1 MIGAA
6 ATLRPAP
13 ADYRVALDGIRGI
26 AVALVVAFHLGHL
39 PGGILGVDAFFVV
52 SGWLITWR
60 LLSEVEQRGG
70 LRLQHFWASR
80 LRRLMPASLVVLAT
94 VAVVWPLFGIVV
106 SSLRRDLLWSLAWA
120 TNWGIITGGGDYWA
134 RFGNPSPLTHFW
146 SLAIEEQFYVVW
158 PAVLWAVA
166 RHRRG
171 VRTVVGLLAA
181 AGALASVAYM
191 VLSYDPLLPTDTYMN
206 TFARAHTLL
215 LGAAAAAVTRQ
226 RPDGSIVG
234 GSPARRLAPIAAA
247 VALAIIALAAD
258 DSAWLFRWGFP
269 IFAVAMTVV
278 VVAAADGAGVRVLA
292 SPPLRWLGD
301 RSYGL
306 YLWHWPVILLL
317 SSDRTHLD
325 GLALDGVRVLLSV
338 ALADVS
344 LRIVEQPVRR
354 RRRLTGRSGPI
365 ALAVSMATVAV
376 LAVVVV
382 PGPTGGSAATVITLP
397 PVTAS
402 ASTAVPP
409 ATGATTPTGR
419 PGDDSP
425 PTTPSSTGSV
435 PPGAPTTTA
444 AAATGPLRVLV
455 AGDST
460 AVQLGDA
467 LVSYAMDH
475 PDQIL
480 AGSAAFPGCGLSASD
495 DGRLHVFTNAQG
507 EQELISL
514 AGCVSAW
521 KSIPERVASDEQ
533 IDVVLVDIGA
543 WDAVDIQLV
552 DGRTVSVADPV
563 GRGLIDDAY
572 RTFVDSVAA
581 AGGAVVWITPA
592 DVDLQWEAVDS
603 PVDDPARWSALR
615 SIIDSLAVD
624 QVDLP
629 AWLAANDLTG
639 PEGRPDGV
647 HLSEEANTRFV
658 EELLVPALLGP
669 R

>member
-1 MIGAA
+1 M
-6 ATLRPAP
+6 
-13 ADYRVALDGIRGI
+13 
-26 AVALVVAFHLGHL
+26 
-39 PGGILGVDAFFVV
+39 
-52 SGWLITWR
+52 
-60 LLSEVEQRGG
+60 
-70 LRLQHFWASR
+70 
-80 LRRLMPASLVVLAT
+80 
-94 VAVVWPLFGIVV
+94 
-106 SSLRRDLLWSLAWA
+106 
-120 TNWGIITGGGDYWA
+120 
-134 RFGNPSPLTHFW
+134 
-146 SLAIEEQFYVVW
+146 
-158 PAVLWAVA
+158 
-166 RHRRG
+166 
-171 VRTVVGLLAA
+171 
-181 AGALASVAYM
+181 
-191 VLSYDPLLPTDTYMN
+191 
-206 TFARAHTLL
+206 
-215 LGAAAAAVTRQ
+215 
-226 RPDGSIVG
+226 
-234 GSPARRLAPIAAA
+234 
-247 VALAIIALAAD
+247 
-258 DSAWLFRWGFP
+258 
-269 IFAVAMTVV
+269 
-278 VVAAADGAGVRVLA
+278 
-292 SPPLRWLGD
+292 
-301 RSYGL
+301 
-306 YLWHWPVILLL
+306 
-317 SSDRTHLD
+317 
-325 GLALDGVRVLLSV
+325 
-338 ALADVS
+338 
-344 LRIVEQPVRR
+344 
-354 RRRLTGRSGPI
+354 
-365 ALAVSMATVAV
+365 
-376 LAVVVV
+376 
-382 PGPTGGSAATVITLP
+382 
-397 PVTAS
+397 
-402 ASTAVPP
+402 
-409 ATGATTPTGR
+409 
-419 PGDDSP
+419 
-425 PTTPSSTGSV
+425 